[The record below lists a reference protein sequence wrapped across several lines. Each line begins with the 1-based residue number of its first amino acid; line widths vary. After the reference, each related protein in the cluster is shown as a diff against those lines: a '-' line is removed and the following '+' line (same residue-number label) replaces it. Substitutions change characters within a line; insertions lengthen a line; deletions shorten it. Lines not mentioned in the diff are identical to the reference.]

1 MCEGRFWSKVIIYLW
16 MTMCLE
22 LISAHGQVYVTLER
36 VMVMVAPFRR
46 KANDP
51 CVWHLRAGCR

>member
-1 MCEGRFWSKVIIYLW
+1 MCGDTGVRSNISFL

-36 VMVMVAPFRR
+36 VTVLVVYLKKKKIQMRPTTCEMP
-46 KANDP
+46 
-51 CVWHLRAGCR
+51 

>member
-1 MCEGRFWSKVIIYLW
+1 MCGDTGIMSNIYFL

-36 VMVMVAPFRR
+36 VTVLVVSLR
-46 KANDP
+46 KEKIQMRPAACETP
-51 CVWHLRAGCR
+51 

>member
-1 MCEGRFWSKVIIYLW
+1 

-36 VMVMVAPFRR
+36 VMVMVAPIRS

-51 CVWHLRAGCR
+51 CVLHLRAGCR